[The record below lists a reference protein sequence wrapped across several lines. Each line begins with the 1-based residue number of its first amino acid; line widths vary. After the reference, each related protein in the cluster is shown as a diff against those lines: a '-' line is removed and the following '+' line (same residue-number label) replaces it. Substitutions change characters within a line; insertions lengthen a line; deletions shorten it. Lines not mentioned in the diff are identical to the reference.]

1 MIFIATDS
9 SLLIHTMNE
18 LQKRI
23 FTGLFGAIGFSAAI
37 IWNEWSYFVLFFLL
51 CLLIM
56 LEFYKLLK
64 LDGNAPLRTFGVING
79 LFIFTLSFLIQKFDL
94 DGRLYSL
101 IFVGLAAVFFFKLY
115 DAKPATKKPFTDIAF
130 TFLGIIY
137 IAFPLSLF
145 NLAVFS
151 DSGYNY
157 QIVLGTLIILWA
169 SDVGAYFAGKSLG
182 KHKLFKRV
190 SPKKTWEGSI
200 GGLVLALLIAVGLS
214 YIFTSFTLI
223 YWLIMACIIVVV
235 GSYGD
240 LFESL
245 FKRSIAIKDSGNVLP
260 GHGGFLDRFDGFLF
274 VAPFVAVFIT
284 VASIF

>member
-1 MIFIATDS
+1 MS
-9 SLLIHTMNE
+9 E

-23 FTGLFGAIGFSAAI
+23 FTGFFGAIGFSAAI
-37 IWNEWSYFVLFFLL
+37 IWNEWSYFALFFAL

-64 LDGNAPLRTFGVING
+64 HDGNSPLISFGVING
-79 LFIFTLSFLIQKFDL
+79 LFIFTLSFLIQKFNW

-101 IFVGLAAVFFFKLY
+101 MFIGLAAVFFFKLY
-115 DAKPATKKPFTDIAF
+115 DSKPSTKKPFTDIAF

-137 IAFPLSLF
+137 IAIPLSLF
-145 NLAVFS
+145 NLAIFLDTV
-151 DSGYNY
+151 YNY
-157 QIVLGTLIILWA
+157 EIVLGTLIILWA
-169 SDVGAYFAGKSLG
+169 SDVGAYFSGKALG
-182 KHKLFKRV
+182 KHKLFKRI
-190 SPKKTWEGSI
+190 SPKKTWEGTL
-200 GGLVLALLIAVGLS
+200 GGLALALLVTVGIS

-274 VAPFVAVFIT
+274 VAPFVAIFIT
-284 VASIF
+284 LVGVFQS